1 MPFSSMLLKA
11 DWRYERTIRGASNM
25 TLDGPATL
33 TEEFDNEEDDDHAA
47 NFT

>member
-1 MPFSSMLLKA
+1 V
-11 DWRYERTIRGASNM
+11 RHM

-33 TEEFDNEEDDDHAA
+33 TEGFDNEEDDDHAA